1 MATNQGV
8 VGSIPASRATFF
20 SPIDGPDAC
29 VCGPFFCAGGT
40 RIASWSG
47 MKDNQHQSLG
57 SGAPSQSGDLGDTA
71 TAREK
76 EEAAIASDRVD
87 EAAPQPADA
96 GGDVGNPTRS
106 DRSLDHGMASPGAAA
121 QADASARHAAENPP
135 RQDREP
141 KRQP

>member
-20 SPIDGPDAC
+20 SLIDGPGASAS
-29 VCGPFFCAGGT
+29 GPFSWAGGT
-40 RIASWSG
+40 RIASWSV

-57 SGAPSQSGDLGDTA
+57 SGAPSQSGDLADTA

-76 EEAAIASDRVD
+76 AEAAVASDRVD
-87 EAAPQPADA
+87 EVAPQREDA
-96 GGDVGNPTRS
+96 GGDIGNPTRS
-106 DRSLDHGMASPGAAA
+106 DLSLDHGMASPGAAA
-121 QADASARHAAENPP
+121 QADASARHAAENLP
-135 RQDREP
+135 RQGREP